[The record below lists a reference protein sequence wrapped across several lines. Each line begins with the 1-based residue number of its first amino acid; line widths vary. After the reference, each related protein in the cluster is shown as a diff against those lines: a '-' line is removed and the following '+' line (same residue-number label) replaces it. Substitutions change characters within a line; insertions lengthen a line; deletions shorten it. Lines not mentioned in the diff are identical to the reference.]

1 MSIRV
6 LPPAVAATIA
16 AGEVIERPAS
26 AVKELL
32 ENAIDA
38 GATTI
43 RIELAHGGLDLIRVS
58 DDGRGV
64 PAEEVETAFERHAT
78 SKLVTAADLASLTTL
93 GFRGEALPS
102 LIAAA
107 AEVQFSTRT
116 EREGM
121 GCSAQFRGGRLIER
135 KASGSARGTTVTLRG
150 LFANQPARLKF
161 LRSPAAEAA
170 QVAATVNPYALAYPR
185 LRLSLSVDGRQVLQ
199 TTGSGEARDAA
210 ARVLGA
216 APAAQLL
223 EVTHEPGGPEQAV
236 QVSGLISPP
245 ALTRATRGGIML
257 FVNRRWVQ
265 PRRLA
270 FAVEQA
276 YDTLLT
282 VGRHPIAVL
291 NVELPPAELDVNV
304 HPTKSEVRFRDER
317 GVFGAVHAAVRR
329 ALIGQAPVPDFALG
343 AGDAGLLSQAGAIGF
358 GGPVILDGPQPA
370 QAPLWQTLLRPDD
383 HAGARHNE
391 ASEPDEAPRLP
402 LLRVVGQTGST
413 YIIAEGPTGMY
424 LIDQHAAHER
434 VLYERICRGRAD
446 ATIEVQG
453 LLTPAVVELTPVQA
467 AAFSGYGGLLSSHGF
482 ASEPFG
488 DRALLLRAMPAVLAG
503 GDAAQ
508 ALTRL
513 LDALDEEREP
523 PSGERLLKTLACH
536 GSVRAGKVLSLD
548 EMRALV
554 LQLEECD
561 SPRTCPHGRP
571 TMVHLSAATLEREFK
586 RR

>member
-38 GATTI
+38 GATAV
-43 RIELAHGGLDLIRVS
+43 RIEIQRGGLDLIRVA
-58 DDGRGV
+58 DDGCGIS
-64 PAEEVETAFERHAT
+64 ADEIEMAFQRHAT
-78 SKLVTAADLASLTTL
+78 SKLRDAADLSSLTTL

-102 LIAAA
+102 LIAACAELQCSSRAEGEA
-107 AEVQFSTRT
+107 A
-116 EREGM
+116 
-121 GCSAQFRGGRLIER
+121 GCRALFRDGALVER
-135 KASGSARGTTVTLRG
+135 KPAGIGRGTALTLRG

-161 LRSPAAEAA
+161 LRSPAVEAA
-170 QVAATVNPYALAYPR
+170 QIAAVVNPYALAYPR
-185 LRLSLSVDGRQVLQ
+185 LRLALAVDGRQVLQ
-199 TTGSGEARDAA
+199 TTGSGDLREAA

-216 APAAQLL
+216 ETAAQLL
-223 EVTHEPGGPEQAV
+223 ALETAGSDGGIRV
-236 QVSGLISPP
+236 RGLVGPP
-245 ALTRATRGGIML
+245 SLTRATRGGIWL

-291 NVELPPAELDVNV
+291 LLELPPAEVDVNV
-304 HPTKSEVRFRDER
+304 HPTKAEVRFRDER
-317 GVFGAVHAAVRR
+317 AVFGAVHAAVRR
-329 ALIGQAPVPDFALG
+329 TLLQAAPVPEFAAGG
-343 AGDAGLLSQAGAIGF
+343 AGPVLLSVQRDEGAA
-358 GGPVILDGPQPA
+358 PQVLDEPQPS
-370 QAPLWQTLLRPDD
+370 QPPLWQSLLRPED
-383 HAGARHNE
+383 HTAHRH
-391 ASEPDEAPRLP
+391 EPDAAADAPRLP

-413 YIIAEGPTGMY
+413 YIVAEGPTGMY

-434 VLYERICRGRAD
+434 VLYERICQERA
-446 ATIEVQG
+446 AAAIAQQG
-453 LLTPAVVELTPVQA
+453 LLTPAVVELSPAQAVAFAGYAALLA
-467 AAFSGYGGLLSSHGF
+467 AAGFSF
-482 ASEPFG
+482 EPFG
-488 DRALLLRAMPAVLAG
+488 ERALLLRAAPALL
-503 GDAAQ
+503 GDADPAR

-513 LDALDEEREP
+513 LDALEEGHEP
-523 PSGERLLKTLACH
+523 PSDDRLLKTLACH
-536 GSVRAGKVLSLD
+536 GSVRAGKVLTPE

-554 LQLEECD
+554 LQLEGCEA
-561 SPRTCPHGRP
+561 PRTCPHGRP

>member
-6 LPPAVAATIA
+6 LPPDVAATIA

-38 GATTI
+38 GAGAI
-43 RIELAHGGLDLIRVS
+43 RIELARGGLELIRVS

-64 PAEEVETAFERHAT
+64 PAAEVETAFQRHAT
-78 SKLVTAADLASLTTL
+78 SKLRSAGDLATLTTL

-107 AEVQFSTRT
+107 AEVQFSSHA
-116 EREGM
+116 EGEGV
-121 GCSAQFRGGRLIER
+121 GCRALFRDGRLVER
-135 KASGSARGTTVTLRG
+135 KAAGQAQGTTVALRG

-161 LRSPAAEAA
+161 LRSPAAEAV
-170 QVAATVNPYALAYPR
+170 QVAGVVHPYALAYPR
-185 LRLSLSVDGRQVLQ
+185 LRLLLTIDGRQVLH

-216 APAAQLL
+216 ELAAQMLAIVDEEKGARDL
-223 EVTHEPGGPEQAV
+223 APRVR
-236 QVSGLISPP
+236 GLISPP
-245 ALTRATRGGIML
+245 SLSRATRGGIML

-270 FAVEQA
+270 FAIEQA

-282 VGRHPIAVL
+282 VGRHPIAVVL
-291 NVELPPAELDVNV
+291 VELPPGDVDVNV
-304 HPTKSEVRFRDER
+304 HPTKAEVRFRDER
-317 GVFGAVHAAVRR
+317 AVFGAVHAAVRR
-329 ALIGQAPVPDFALG
+329 TLIAQAPVPDFTLG
-343 AGDAGLLSQAGAIGF
+343 PDTAMSQAGAIGF
-358 GGPVILDGPQPA
+358 GGPAVLDAAQPA

-383 HAGARHNE
+383 HTGARE
-391 ASEPDEAPRLP
+391 EPDGLREQAPRLP

-413 YIIAEGPTGMY
+413 YVVAEGPTGVY

-434 VLYERICRGRAD
+434 VLYEQICREREGTAV
-446 ATIEVQG
+446 EVQG
-453 LLTPAVVELTPVQA
+453 LLAPVPVELTPAQA
-467 AAFSGYGGLLSSHGF
+467 AVFTGYGGLLAAHGF
-482 ASEPFG
+482 SVEPFG
-488 DRALLLRAMPAVLAG
+488 ERALLLRALPAILAG
-503 GDAAQ
+503 ADPAR

-513 LDALDEEREP
+513 LDALDEEHEA
-523 PSGERLLKTLACH
+523 PSHERLLKTLACH
-536 GSVRAGKVLSLD
+536 GSVRAGKVLSLE

-554 LQLEECD
+554 LELEGCEA
-561 SPRTCPHGRP
+561 PRTCPHGRP